1 MNFSQ
6 MLDQFANALP
16 GTESFKQAK
25 AHCEAIIR
33 DEPFQA
39 CAAFLIAGFC
49 RSYVL
54 LYEDQAL
61 ARDFAQRNQAQLLDY
76 MRQLEG
82 ALATLDAGSVHA
94 ALNAVVRHYAASE
107 RIF

>member
-1 MNFSQ
+1 MNFSL
-6 MLDQFANALP
+6 MVNQFAIALP
-16 GTESFKQAK
+16 GTDSFKQAK

-61 ARDFAQRNQAQLLDY
+61 ELEFARRNQRQLLDY
-76 MRQLEG
+76 MGQLDR
-82 ALATLDAGSVHA
+82 ALASQDAQVVHQ
-94 ALNAVVRHYAASE
+94 ALNQVVRQYAASD